1 MDRGSLHGAPRRD
14 AGAPIFSNQD
24 ARNATNLAVQPTA
37 GTVKVNLKK
46 AAVKI
51 KGPAA
56 TSASAS
62 VMAASAPATTPVAP
76 LKVSTPAEQSDA
88 LNTLMARLVAK
99 MDSPKQEATESPQQ
113 QPIKSPKNKVLVD
126 AEAGLD
132 EMFERLTTKPS
143 APRSSAT
150 AGPEK
155 NAFVFETEVAGS
167 PKVKEAIVKKEPVV
181 KQEPVVKH
189 KCIAEKEPIAKKEP
203 VDQDQVVKKQALGN
217 QDSSRPRSST
227 ITSTSAAERAYL
239 QKALDYLLSLPIE
252 GTATSAGFVKAAA
265 AELQGIYDS
274 SPPTAKETLKEEYAV
289 ALATFVRNVSD
300 NKPGAV
306 KPSPVVEHLLKEEND
321 NLLRLCARMAD
332 DEILSLQSL
341 DEMISLC
348 QVILDVVSEKKK
360 DVPKETPEK
369 AENNISTASVSAWP
383 AQEKRETSE

>member
-14 AGAPIFSNQD
+14 AGAPIFSTQD

-37 GTVKVNLKK
+37 ATVKVNLKK

-132 EMFERLTTKPS
+132 EMFERLTTTPS

-167 PKVKEAIVKKEPVV
+167 PKV
-181 KQEPVVKH
+181 
-189 KCIAEKEPIAKKEP
+189 KEPIAKKEP

-227 ITSTSAAERAYL
+227 TTSTSAAERAYL

-274 SPPTAKETLKEEYAV
+274 SPPTPKETLKEEYAV

-348 QVILDVVSEKKK
+348 QVILDVVAERKKN
-360 DVPKETPEK
+360 VPEETPEK
-369 AENNISTASVSAWP
+369 AKNNIPTASISAWP
-383 AQEKRETSE
+383 AQEKRETGE